1 MNNYLIHIQWFSG
14 TFYISQHGYTY
25 HIHIQTCFFFKY
37 SLPVHWII
45 TSFTFR
51 YFSWHILYQCFKQ
64 PPHSLPDTSHDTLFI
79 SSLNNYLIHLQ
90 KLLMT
95 YSVLVRWIFISFTS
109 SSHATFCTSVLNNYL
124 IYFQILFF
132 KYSAPAMLFFEHLC
146 HSHAN
151 TPFMSQSKLM
161 LWAVTPFTFNYW
173 SCHILYQC
181 VDLFHQLLL
190 NTFCGTLCTSA

>member
-1 MNNYLIHIQWFSG
+1 MSNNSYFEQLPHSYPVLLWNILHQSSLLHLSHSYSDMLFL
-14 TFYISQHGYTY
+14 TYT
-25 HIHIQTCFFFKY
+25 
-37 SLPVHWII
+37 LPVHWII

-161 LWAVTPFTFNYW
+161 LWAVSPFTFSYW
-173 SCHILYQC
+173 
-181 VDLFHQLLL
+181 
-190 NTFCGTLCTSA
+190 